1 MFTPPETPKDVA
13 PKDEP
18 PPPVNVEAE
27 VKKMKKGKEA
37 MLTDHME
44 GFQEKEI
51 KFNDYEISFRRWLV
65 SQIDTGN
72 ISIQEARERFHLG
85 SKDYSRIIKRWQERY
100 SDELHLSLQAMSSKN
115 RANNAKLKQ
124 RIKELEKQ
132 LELAQMKDVAMN
144 TMIDIA
150 EKEYK
155 LVIRKKSGPK
165 Q

>member
-1 MFTPPETPKDVA
+1 
-13 PKDEP
+13 
-18 PPPVNVEAE
+18 
-27 VKKMKKGKEA
+27 MKKKNEA
-37 MLTDHME
+37 MVTNHME
-44 GFQEKEI
+44 MFQEKKI
-51 KFNDYEISFRRWLV
+51 NYNDYEISFRRWLV

-72 ISIQEARERFHLG
+72 ISIQDARDRFHL
-85 SKDYSRIIKRWQERY
+85 SPTEYKKIIKRWQERY
-100 SDELHLSLQAMSSKN
+100 SDGLHLSLQAMSSKD
-115 RANNAKLKQ
+115 RANNAKLEQ

-155 LVIRKKSGPK
+155 LVIRKKYGPK

>member
-1 MFTPPETPKDVA
+1 
-13 PKDEP
+13 
-18 PPPVNVEAE
+18 
-27 VKKMKKGKEA
+27 MKKGKEA

-44 GFQEKEI
+44 GFQENEI
-51 KFNDYEISFRRWLV
+51 NYNDYEVSFRRWLV

-72 ISIQEARERFHLG
+72 ISIQDARDRFHL
-85 SKDYSRIIKRWQERY
+85 SPTEHKKIIKRWQERY
-100 SDELHLSLQAMSSKN
+100 SDELHLSLQAMSSKD
-115 RANNAKLKQ
+115 RADNAKLEQ

-144 TMIDIA
+144 TLVDVA
-150 EKEYK
+150 KKEYK